1 MFIELNPLIQK
12 RSLTITVAAE
22 GDGKL
27 RVNVIPQ
34 PVDKDKQA
42 NKKIQS
48 SHEKEVAP
56 IPDTAI
62 EGLTTP
68 LCLTG
73 TPEEIDAGLSEALTK
88 FTTSHATLQQSYDSA
103 AEQIAAAVKAIDER
117 EKLKKQKDKEKDKD
131 KDRDKDKDKGKRD
144 GKKAS
149 ETEER
154 KDEPGLPSLFTAPV
168 SAGDATPGTQPTEG
182 VGQ

>member
-1 MFIELNPLIQK
+1 MFKELNPLIQQ
-12 RSLTITVAAE
+12 RPLTITVAAE

-34 PVDKDKQA
+34 PVEKDKQA
-42 NKKIQS
+42 NKKIQGT
-48 SHEKEVAP
+48 HEKEVAP

-62 EGLTTP
+62 QGLTTP

-117 EKLKKQKDKEKDKD
+117 EKLKKQKDKDKEKNKDKD
-131 KDRDKDKDKGKRD
+131 KSKRD
-144 GKKAS
+144 SKKVA
-149 ETEER
+149 EDGER
-154 KDEPGLPSLFTAPV
+154 KEEPGLPSLFTAPV
-168 SAGDATPGTQPTEG
+168 SAGDEASTRPTGGT
-182 VGQ
+182 GQ